1 MLPPA
6 GGVITLS
13 SVARVRAVPPGSVQV
28 TVEIV
33 LKYVAPAPPAL
44 VHAAPLVLL
53 RYQACEATVNL
64 LLSWVVV

>member
-13 SVARVRAVPPGSVQV
+13 SVARVCATPAGSVQV

-33 LKYVAPAPPAL
+33 LKYVAPAPPEAEQL
-44 VHAAPLVLL
+44 APLVLF
-53 RYQACEATVNL
+53 R
-64 LLSWVVV
+64 